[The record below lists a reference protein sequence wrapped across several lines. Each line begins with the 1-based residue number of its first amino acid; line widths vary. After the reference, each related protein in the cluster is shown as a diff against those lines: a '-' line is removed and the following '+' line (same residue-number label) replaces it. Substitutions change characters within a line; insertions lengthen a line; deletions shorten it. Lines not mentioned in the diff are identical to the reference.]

1 MHVVDHVARRIKLFI
16 DKEFLRG
23 KEYIGGPRKRKR
35 KKKWKTKLRAIS
47 RRMRIR
53 TRCNLRVMLKFAYVR
68 EGIKRNKQPFPLR
81 GKIIFAAW

>member
-23 KEYIGGPRKRKR
+23 KEYIGGPRKR

-81 GKIIFAAW
+81 G